1 MESGPTEERPATT
14 ELPLTW
20 KPFMLDELK
29 WLASICTMMATMI
42 KFGKTESTDMGSRA
56 TTKRTQP
63 AITEGVSPSPRKR
76 CEEGHNMCV
85 QHYTRNVRSYMQNCP
100 LYGTLDMKG

>member
-42 KFGKTESTDMGSRA
+42 KFGKNRVNRHGQSR
-56 TTKRTQP
+56 
-63 AITEGVSPSPRKR
+63 
-76 CEEGHNMCV
+76 N
-85 QHYTRNVRSYMQNCP
+85 N
-100 LYGTLDMKG
+100 